1 MIRFTQDEQMLMMI
15 YNPGTREGLIQ
26 ELTIMQRSL
35 TARDRNLKRWT
46 ASVLEKL
53 VAMSEQEYEALELVP
68 DLEEE

>member
-35 TARDRNLKRWT
+35 TVRDRNLKRWT
-46 ASVLEKL
+46 AFVLEKL
-53 VAMSEQEYEALELVP
+53 AVMSEQEYEALELVP